1 MQDIVKK
8 YPKIFDSQNPSP
20 YSQRGIECGEGWF
33 PLIEQQC
40 SLIQY
45 HCDNPD
51 WVLPKTGWIKITYN
65 RSVWNWIIYPVLS
78 VLRNRNLISG
88 DSFYKWHDRLMAPV
102 RYVPPK
108 SGKQVKFEQV
118 KEKFGALRIYYTG
131 GDGYVDG
138 VISLGSALSVGICEN
153 CGTNQNVT
161 RNTQGWIV
169 SLCTTCRK
177 EKN

>member
-8 YPKIFDSQNPSP
+8 YPKIFDRQTSSP
-20 YSQRGIECGEGWF
+20 FPQREIECGKGWSH
-33 PLIEQQC
+33 LIAQQC

-51 WVLPKTGWIKITYN
+51 WVLTKLGWIKTAYN
-65 RSVWNWIIYPVLS
+65 RTVWNWIIYPFLDG
-78 VLRNRNLISG
+78 LRNKNILSG
-88 DSFYKWHDRLMAPV
+88 DSYYKWQCRLHATV
-102 RYVPPK
+102 KYVPPK
-108 SGKQVKFEQV
+108 NSRQVKFEQV

-138 VISLGSALSVGICEN
+138 VISLGSALSVGICEK

-161 RNTQGWIV
+161 RNTQGWIR
-169 SLCTTCRK
+169 SLCTSCRK